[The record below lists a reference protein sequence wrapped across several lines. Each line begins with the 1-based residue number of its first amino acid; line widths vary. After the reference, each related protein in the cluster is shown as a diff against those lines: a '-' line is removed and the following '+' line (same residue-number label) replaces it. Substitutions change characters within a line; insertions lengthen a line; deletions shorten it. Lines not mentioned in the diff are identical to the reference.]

1 MLERG
6 DIQGLVLSGYASSPR
21 ARCFLLRF
29 AGGGGGAK
37 PWLSRIFPRVTT
49 GTRGERSARVRVNV
63 GLSATGLR
71 ALGLPEASLATF
83 PREFVQGMADPERSL
98 VLGDVG
104 AQAPEHWEFGGNERT
119 RVDAALLTYAA
130 DDAEL
135 DELSAELE
143 EDFERF
149 GIEASEEDSYLPA
162 DRHEHFGFRDG
173 ISNVRL
179 AGGLRFRNDNPFD
192 LRVPPGEFVLGHLN
206 AYGRF
211 PESPRAPIRQGTRR
225 MPRFTD
231 ARRAMELGEN
241 GSFLVLRKLAQD
253 VAGFRGYVSREGNA
267 VFPDDPR
274 AAERFA
280 SLLVGRAQDG
290 TPLARDPALGRGS
303 EPNRFGYRDGEAL
316 TTRCPLGAHVRRANP
331 RDGLGEDPA
340 ESLAHVRAHRLVR
353 RGRLYGERL
362 APGAADDRQAR
373 GILFLALCAN
383 LRRQFEFVQE
393 TWLNG
398 PKFSG
403 LTHERDP
410 LVGSG
415 PPLASGERGETF
427 SLQGEGMRRSCSL
440 ERFVT
445 MRGGAYLFLPGL
457 RGLAYLAEP

>member
-21 ARCFLLRF
+21 ARCFLIQF
-29 AGGGGGAK
+29 TGAGAK
-37 PWLSRIFPRVTT
+37 AWLSRVLSRVTT
-49 GTRGERSARVRVNV
+49 GTRRERAARVRLNV

-71 ALGLPEASLATF
+71 ALGLPEASLVTF
-83 PREFVQGMADPERSL
+83 PREFVQGMADPERAL

-104 AQAPEHWEFGGNERT
+104 AQAPEHWEFGGTERT
-119 RVDAALLTYAA
+119 RVDAALLIYAA

-149 GIEASEEDSYLPA
+149 GLEVSEQDSYLPA
-162 DRHEHFGFRDG
+162 DQHEHFGFRDG
-173 ISNVRL
+173 LSNVRL
-179 AGGLRFRNDNPFD
+179 AGGLRFRNNNPFD
-192 LRVPPGEFVLGHLN
+192 LRVPPGEFVLGYLN

-211 PESPRAPIRQGTRR
+211 PESPQAPVRQGTRR
-225 MPRFTD
+225 MPRLTD
-231 ARRAMELGEN
+231 ARRAMDLGEN

-253 VAGFRGYVSREGNA
+253 VAGFRGYVAREGSQ

-280 SLLVGRAQDG
+280 SLLVGRTQEG
-290 TPLARDPALGRGS
+290 VPLARGPELGRGTN
-303 EPNRFGYRDGEAL
+303 ELNRFGYRDGERLAA
-316 TTRCPLGAHVRRANP
+316 RCPLGAHVRRANP
-331 RDGLGEDPA
+331 RDGLGDDPA
-340 ESLAHVRAHRLVR
+340 ESLLHVRAHRLIR
-353 RGRLYGERL
+353 RGRLFGPPL

-373 GILFLALCAN
+373 GILFMALCAN

-415 PPLASGERGETF
+415 PPLASGDGRETF

-457 RGLAYLAEP
+457 RGLSYLAEP

>member
-1 MLERG
+1 MLERR
-6 DIQGLVLSGYASSPR
+6 DIQGLVLSGYASTPR
-21 ARCFLLRF
+21 ARCFVIRF
-29 AGGGGGAK
+29 TTDGAK
-37 PWLSRIFPRVTT
+37 PWLSRIYPRVTT
-49 GTRGERSARVRVNV
+49 GTWREHRARARVNV
-63 GLSATGLR
+63 ALTVTGLR
-71 ALGLPEASLATF
+71 ALGLSDDSLATF

-104 AQAPEHWEFGGNERT
+104 AQAPERWEFGGNDRT
-119 RVDAALLTYAA
+119 RADAVLLTYAV

-149 GIEASEEDSYLPA
+149 GIEASEEDSYLPD

-179 AGGLRFRNDNPFD
+179 ATGLPLRNKNPFD
-192 LRVPPGEFVLGHLN
+192 LRVPPGEFLLGHLN

-211 PESPRAPIRQGTRR
+211 SESPQAPIREGTRR
-225 MPRFTD
+225 MPRLTD
-231 ARRAMELGEN
+231 AHRSMALGEN

-253 VAGFRGYVSREGNA
+253 VAGFRSYVAREGNA
-267 VFPDDPR
+267 VFSGDPQ

-280 SLLVGRAQDG
+280 SLLVGRTQDG
-290 TPLARDPALGRGS
+290 APLARDPAHERGTS
-303 EPNRFGYRDGEAL
+303 DLNRFGYREGERL
-316 TTRCPLGAHVRRANP
+316 TARCPFGAHIRRANP
-331 RDGLGEDPA
+331 RDGLGDDPA
-340 ESLAHVRAHRLVR
+340 ESLAHVRGHRLIR
-353 RGRLYGERL
+353 RGRLFGPPL
-362 APGAADDRQAR
+362 AAGAADDRQAR

-398 PKFSG
+398 TKFSG

-415 PPLASGERGETF
+415 TPLAGEDGGETF
-427 SLQGEGMRRSCSL
+427 SLQGEGIRRSCSL